1 MFSGYTVLLDSKEN
15 KLGSSNQETP
25 ASAGKNTGVVLV
37 RFCACKCV
45 PTASYF
51 QECVYSHCFWVSYVT
66 SDAFSVSATKITSG
80 IGVSS
85 THSLPFCFW
94 PIFNSMNYGDI
105 IDQKVVNQITLND
118 ATPQNITL
126 QIFEIFVQILL
137 NVNFSL
143 NRILFI
149 CTRFITLTSLAPHLF
164 LLNWLKLNL
173 ILLDQLRLA

>member
-1 MFSGYTVLLDSKEN
+1 
-15 KLGSSNQETP
+15 
-25 ASAGKNTGVVLV
+25 
-37 RFCACKCV
+37 
-45 PTASYF
+45 
-51 QECVYSHCFWVSYVT
+51 
-66 SDAFSVSATKITSG
+66 
-80 IGVSS
+80 
-85 THSLPFCFW
+85 
-94 PIFNSMNYGDI
+94 MNYGDI

-143 NRILFI
+143 NQILFI